1 MSDAKRQRKDLFE
14 QWVEAGEVENNLAI
28 IQSLSMQGK
37 SMEEIADVFDITRRT
52 LQKLQKE
59 HPALEKAIKAG
70 RLSVVAMCQN
80 KLMER
85 VSSGDTT
92 AIIYA
97 LKVYGG
103 DFFNDRKAVEAK
115 ITGTPVSVQPQ
126 VQIYLPERDSEVGD
140 AREKKTE
147 KQVTNQSLFG
157 LSRASRRCFCAL
169 PLIFAFTAARL
180 AAARHTPSC
189 LSV

>member
-1 MSDAKRQRKDLFE
+1 MANERKRKDLFE
-14 QWVEAGEVENNLAI
+14 RWVETCEVETNLAI

-37 SMEEIADVFDITRRT
+37 SMEEIATAFDITRRT
-52 LQKLQKE
+52 LQNLQKE
-59 HPALEKAIKAG
+59 HPALEKAIKNG

-115 ITGTPVSVQPQ
+115 ITGTPLSVQPQ
-126 VQIYLPERDSEVGD
+126 VQIYLPEKDSEVSNNG
-140 AREKKTE
+140 EKKE
-147 KQVTNQSLFG
+147 
-157 LSRASRRCFCAL
+157 
-169 PLIFAFTAARL
+169 
-180 AAARHTPSC
+180 
-189 LSV
+189 

>member
-1 MSDAKRQRKDLFE
+1 MENDKKRKDLFE
-14 QWVEAGEVENNLAI
+14 RWVESGEVENNLAI
-28 IQSLSMQGK
+28 IQALSMQGK
-37 SMEEIADVFDITRRT
+37 SMAEIAEAFEISRRT
-52 LQKLQKE
+52 LQNLQKE
-59 HPALEKAIKAG
+59 HPALKKAISSG

-85 VSSGDTT
+85 VASGDTT

-126 VQIYLPERDSEVGD
+126 VQIYLPERDTEVGENG
-140 AREKKTE
+140 EKE
-147 KQVTNQSLFG
+147 E
-157 LSRASRRCFCAL
+157 
-169 PLIFAFTAARL
+169 
-180 AAARHTPSC
+180 
-189 LSV
+189 

>member
-1 MSDAKRQRKDLFE
+1 MANEKKRKDLFE
-14 QWVEAGEVENNLAI
+14 QWIEAGEVENNLAI
-28 IQSLSMQGK
+28 VQSLSMQGK
-37 SMEEIADVFDITRRT
+37 SMEEIASAFDITRRT

-59 HPALEKAIKAG
+59 HPALKKAVDSG

-85 VSSGDTT
+85 VVNGDTT

-115 ITGTPVSVQPQ
+115 ITGGPISVQPQ

-140 AREKKTE
+140 NGKKKE
-147 KQVTNQSLFG
+147 
-157 LSRASRRCFCAL
+157 
-169 PLIFAFTAARL
+169 
-180 AAARHTPSC
+180 
-189 LSV
+189 

>member
-1 MSDAKRQRKDLFE
+1 MANERKRKDLFE
-14 QWVEAGEVENNLAI
+14 QWVESGEVDNNLAI

-37 SMEEIADVFDITRRT
+37 SMAEIADVFEISRRT
-52 LQKLQKE
+52 LQNLQKE
-59 HPALEKAIKAG
+59 HPAIEKAIRSG

-103 DFFNDRKAVEAK
+103 DFFNDRKSVEAK

-126 VQIYLPERDSEVGD
+126 VQIYLPEKDTEVGESGEK
-140 AREKKTE
+140 EKK
-147 KQVTNQSLFG
+147 
-157 LSRASRRCFCAL
+157 
-169 PLIFAFTAARL
+169 
-180 AAARHTPSC
+180 
-189 LSV
+189 

>member
-1 MSDAKRQRKDLFE
+1 MANERKRKDLFE
-14 QWVEAGEVENNLAI
+14 QWVETGEVENNLAI

-37 SMEEIADVFDITRRT
+37 SIAEIAEAFDISRRT
-52 LQKLQKE
+52 LQYLQKE
-59 HPALEKAIKAG
+59 HPALEKAIRAG

-103 DFFNDRKAVEAK
+103 EFFNDRKSVEAK

-126 VQIYLPERDSEVGD
+126 VQIYLPERESEAGDDSE
-140 AREKKTE
+140 KKE
-147 KQVTNQSLFG
+147 
-157 LSRASRRCFCAL
+157 
-169 PLIFAFTAARL
+169 
-180 AAARHTPSC
+180 
-189 LSV
+189 

>member
-1 MSDAKRQRKDLFE
+1 MANEKKKRKDLFE
-14 QWVEAGEVENNLAI
+14 QWVESGEVDSKLAI

-37 SMEEIADVFDITRRT
+37 SVEEIADAFDISRRT
-52 LQKLQKE
+52 LQNLKKE
-59 HPALEKAIKAG
+59 HPSIEKAIQNG

-103 DFFNDRKAVEAK
+103 DFFNDRKTVEAK
-115 ITGTPVSVQPQ
+115 VTGVSAAQPQ
-126 VQIYLPERDSEVGD
+126 VQIYLPATDTEAGD
-140 AREKKTE
+140 NGGEKK
-147 KQVTNQSLFG
+147 N
-157 LSRASRRCFCAL
+157 
-169 PLIFAFTAARL
+169 
-180 AAARHTPSC
+180 
-189 LSV
+189 

>member
-1 MSDAKRQRKDLFE
+1 MTNETKRKDLFE
-14 QWVEAGEVENNLAI
+14 QWVESGEVENNLAI

-37 SMEEIADVFDITRRT
+37 SMEEIAGAFDITRRT

-59 HPALEKAIKAG
+59 HPALKKAIETG

-80 KLMER
+80 KLMEK

-103 DFFNDRKAVEAK
+103 DFFNDRKSVEAK
-115 ITGTPVSVQPQ
+115 ISGTPIAVQPS
-126 VQIYLPERDSEVGD
+126 VQIYLPEKDFETGGKNG
-140 AREKKTE
+140 KK
-147 KQVTNQSLFG
+147 
-157 LSRASRRCFCAL
+157 
-169 PLIFAFTAARL
+169 
-180 AAARHTPSC
+180 
-189 LSV
+189 

>member
-1 MSDAKRQRKDLFE
+1 MANERKRKDLFE
-14 QWVEAGEVENNLAI
+14 QWVESGTVESNLAI

-37 SMEEIADVFDITRRT
+37 SMDEIAKAFDITRRT
-52 LQKLQKE
+52 LQNLQKE
-59 HPALEKAIKAG
+59 HPALEKAIKNG

-103 DFFNDRKAVEAK
+103 EFFNDRKAVEAK
-115 ITGTPVSVQPQ
+115 ITGAPISVQPQ
-126 VQIYLPERDSEVGD
+126 VQIYLPEKDSEVSKND
-140 AREKKTE
+140 ETKK
-147 KQVTNQSLFG
+147 
-157 LSRASRRCFCAL
+157 
-169 PLIFAFTAARL
+169 
-180 AAARHTPSC
+180 
-189 LSV
+189 

>member
-1 MSDAKRQRKDLFE
+1 MANERKRKDLFE
-14 QWVEAGEVENNLAI
+14 QWVESGTVESNLAI

-37 SMEEIADVFDITRRT
+37 SMDEIAKAFDITRRT
-52 LQKLQKE
+52 LQNLQKE
-59 HPALEKAIKAG
+59 HPALEKAIKNG

-103 DFFNDRKAVEAK
+103 EFFNDRKAVEAK
-115 ITGTPVSVQPQ
+115 ITGTPISVQPQ
-126 VQIYLPERDSEVGD
+126 VQIYLPEKDSEVSKND
-140 AREKKTE
+140 ETKK
-147 KQVTNQSLFG
+147 
-157 LSRASRRCFCAL
+157 
-169 PLIFAFTAARL
+169 
-180 AAARHTPSC
+180 
-189 LSV
+189 

>member
-1 MSDAKRQRKDLFE
+1 MANEKKRKDLFE
-14 QWVEAGEVENNLAI
+14 QWIESGDVENNLAI
-28 IQSLSMQGK
+28 VQSLSMQGK
-37 SMEEIADVFDITRRT
+37 SMEEIASAFDITRRT

-59 HPALEKAIKAG
+59 HPALKKAIDSG

-85 VSSGDTT
+85 VVNGDTT

-115 ITGTPVSVQPQ
+115 ITGGPISVQPQ
-126 VQIYLPERDSEVGD
+126 VQIYLPERDSEVG
-140 AREKKTE
+140 ENGKKKE
-147 KQVTNQSLFG
+147 
-157 LSRASRRCFCAL
+157 
-169 PLIFAFTAARL
+169 
-180 AAARHTPSC
+180 
-189 LSV
+189 

>member
-1 MSDAKRQRKDLFE
+1 MANEKKRKDLFE
-14 QWVEAGEVENNLAI
+14 QWIESRDVENNLAI
-28 IQSLSMQGK
+28 VQSLSMQGK
-37 SMEEIADVFDITRRT
+37 SMEEIASAFDITRRT

-59 HPALEKAIKAG
+59 HPALKKAIDSG

-85 VSSGDTT
+85 VVNGDTT

-115 ITGTPVSVQPQ
+115 ITGGPISVQPQ
-126 VQIYLPERDSEVGD
+126 VQIYLPERDSEVG
-140 AREKKTE
+140 ENGKKKE
-147 KQVTNQSLFG
+147 
-157 LSRASRRCFCAL
+157 
-169 PLIFAFTAARL
+169 
-180 AAARHTPSC
+180 
-189 LSV
+189 

>member
-1 MSDAKRQRKDLFE
+1 MTNENKRKDLFE
-14 QWVEAGEVENNLAI
+14 QWVESGEVENNLAI

-37 SMEEIADVFDITRRT
+37 SMEEIAGAFDITRRT
-52 LQKLQKE
+52 LQKLQEE
-59 HPALEKAIKAG
+59 HPALKKAIETV

-80 KLMER
+80 KLMEK

-115 ITGTPVSVQPQ
+115 ISGTPIAVPS
-126 VQIYLPERDSEVGD
+126 VQIYLPEKDSETGGKNG
-140 AREKKTE
+140 KK
-147 KQVTNQSLFG
+147 
-157 LSRASRRCFCAL
+157 
-169 PLIFAFTAARL
+169 
-180 AAARHTPSC
+180 
-189 LSV
+189 

>member
-1 MSDAKRQRKDLFE
+1 MANERKRKDLFE
-14 QWVEAGEVENNLAI
+14 QWVESGEVDNNLAI

-37 SMEEIADVFDITRRT
+37 SMAEIADVFEISRRT
-52 LQKLQKE
+52 LQNLQKE
-59 HPALEKAIKAG
+59 HPAIEKAIRSG

-115 ITGTPVSVQPQ
+115 ISGTPIAVPS
-126 VQIYLPERDSEVGD
+126 VQIYLPEKDSETGGKNG
-140 AREKKTE
+140 KK
-147 KQVTNQSLFG
+147 
-157 LSRASRRCFCAL
+157 
-169 PLIFAFTAARL
+169 
-180 AAARHTPSC
+180 
-189 LSV
+189 

>member
-1 MSDAKRQRKDLFE
+1 MANEKKRKDLFE
-14 QWVEAGEVENNLAI
+14 QWIEAGEVENNLAI
-28 IQSLSMQGK
+28 VQSLSMQGK
-37 SMEEIADVFDITRRT
+37 SMEEIASAFDITRRT

-59 HPALEKAIKAG
+59 HATLKKAIDSG

-85 VSSGDTT
+85 VVNGDTT

-115 ITGTPVSVQPQ
+115 ITGGPISVQPQ

-140 AREKKTE
+140 NGKKKE
-147 KQVTNQSLFG
+147 
-157 LSRASRRCFCAL
+157 
-169 PLIFAFTAARL
+169 
-180 AAARHTPSC
+180 
-189 LSV
+189 